1 MKKIKFSKLV
11 AVLAVVGIITSA
23 GVLSANAAVIDSE
36 LGVTASFENF
46 DNTDVSAAA
55 SASSSLPSKY
65 SSVEFGY
72 VTEIKNQGSNDC
84 WAYAGISTFESK
96 LLREGIN
103 IGNMS
108 AQWANVWATTKLNGK
123 GWQRN
128 YNSDGYNDII
138 PGYLTSWYGG
148 ILESDIAPV
157 DLNGDIYGDMA
168 PSNLTK
174 YGTTSIRYLS
184 NTDPD
189 RIKQSI
195 MDNGGVY
202 TAYAHT
208 VNCMDENISYYMPA
222 SYSGT
227 YTGHA
232 VEIVGWDDNYSKD
245 LFKAS
250 GGERPQNNGA
260 WLVRNSWGVNY
271 NSLGGYFWISYEDKY
286 VFSTKYNPSFAIEE
300 VMPITDDVKL
310 KQNEIYGATYEFSYV
325 LKDEITYINRFDFSD
340 EYDVIDKVVFET
352 KCAGADYEIYYI
364 PVENEVPVNDES
376 DWIMLD
382 SGKVEFSG
390 YICADFKDFS
400 VPSDEGAVA
409 VRIDTTSLNEGK
421 SDNADSSYVINSLG
435 VEEWRKIKGG
445 DYTFIND
452 SEYGESFIKC
462 GGEMKEL
469 LDWYKDSLKD
479 DMGGTFVI
487 KAITRKDTQDYSML
501 GDVNLDGDI
510 SIDDV
515 TLTQKYIAN
524 LEELSEQSIKNADI
538 DGNSKIEIDDVT
550 LIQKYIAGIYEW

>member
-11 AVLAVVGIITSA
+11 AVLSAIGIITSA

-72 VTEIKNQGSNDC
+72 VTDIKNQGSNDC

-222 SYSGT
+222 IYSGT

-250 GGERPQNNGA
+250 GEERPQNNGA
-260 WLVRNSWGVNY
+260 WLVRNSWGNY

-340 EYDVIDKVVFET
+340 DYNVIDKVVFET

-400 VPSDEGAVA
+400 VPSDDGAVA

-421 SDNADSSYVINSLG
+421 SYNADSSYVINSLG
-435 VEEWRKIKGG
+435 VEEWRRTSAGV
-445 DYTFIND
+445 YTFIND
-452 SEYGESFIKC
+452 SEYGDSFIKYD
-462 GGEMKEL
+462 GEMKEL
-469 LDWYKDSLKD
+469 LDWYKYALND

>member
-1 MKKIKFSKLV
+1 MKRIKFSRFI
-11 AVLAVVGIITSA
+11 AVLSAVGIIAAA
-23 GVLSANAAVIDSE
+23 GVLSANAAVIDNG
-36 LGVTASFENF
+36 LGVSASFENF
-46 DNTDVSAAA
+46 NNTEVSAAS
-55 SASSSLPSKY
+55 SAVSKLPSKY
-65 SSVEFGY
+65 SSVDFGY
-72 VTEIKNQGSNDC
+72 VTDIKNQGSNDC

-138 PGYLTSWYGG
+138 TGYLTSWYGG

-157 DLNGDIYGDMA
+157 DLDGDIYGDMA
-168 PSNLTK
+168 PSNLAK

-202 TAYAHT
+202 TSYAHT
-208 VNCMDENISYYMPA
+208 INCMNENTSYYMPD

-245 LFKAS
+245 LFKS
-250 GGERPQNNGA
+250 SNEEKPRNNGA
-260 WLVRNSWGVNY
+260 WLVRNSWGNY

-286 VFSTKYNPSFAIEE
+286 VFSTKYKPSFTIEE
-300 VMPITDDVKL
+300 VMPITDNVKL
-310 KQNEIYGATYEFSYV
+310 KQNEIYGATYEFSYLV
-325 LKDEITYINRFDFSD
+325 SDDITYINRFDFSD
-340 EYDVIDKVVFET
+340 DYNVIDKVVFET

-382 SGKVEFSG
+382 SGKVDFSG
-390 YICADFKDFS
+390 YICADFEDFS
-400 VPSDEGAVA
+400 VPSADGAVA
-409 VRIDTTSLNEGK
+409 VRIDTTALNEGK
-421 SDNADSSYVINSLG
+421 SYNNDSSYVFNSLG
-435 VEEWRKIKGG
+435 VEEWRKTSAGV
-445 DYTFIND
+445 YTFIND
-452 SEYGESFIKC
+452 SEYGDSFIKY
-462 GGEMKEL
+462 GRQMKEL
-469 LDWYKDSLKD
+469 LDWYKEYLND

-487 KAITRKDTQDYSML
+487 KAVTRKDTQDYSKL
-501 GDVNLDGDI
+501 GDVNLDGDV

-515 TLTQKYIAN
+515 TITQKYIAN